1 MFDPAQHQLV
11 VIDFQERLFA
21 AMPEPQRDRA
31 LKATGNLLYL
41 ARALGMPVCF
51 TEQYPQGL
59 GPTVPSLAA
68 TEPLVKN
75 AFAATDEEG
84 FFPRLADRRVV
95 ILAGMETHI
104 CVAHTATGLLASGYQ
119 VIVAADA
126 CVSRQDADWNHGLAW
141 VKDAGATVLPSET
154 ILFGLLGRAGGP
166 HFKEVSRRI
175 R

>member
-11 VIDFQERLFA
+11 VIDFQERLFG
-21 AMPEPQRDRA
+21 AMPEAQRARA
-31 LKATGNLLYL
+31 LKATDNLLYL
-41 ARALGMPVCF
+41 ARALEMPVVF

-59 GPTVPSLAA
+59 GPSVPALGAVD
-68 TEPLVKN
+68 PFVKT

-95 ILAGMETHI
+95 ILTGMETHI
-104 CVAHTATGLLASGYQ
+104 CVAHSAVGLLAAGYQ

-126 CVSRQDADWNHGLAW
+126 CVSRHDADWHHGLAW
-141 VKDAGATVLPSET
+141 TKEAGATVLPSES

-166 HFKEVSRRI
+166 LFKEVSRRI

>member
-1 MFDPAQHQLV
+1 MFDPAQHQLL
-11 VIDFQERLFA
+11 VIDFQERLFG
-21 AMPEPQRDRA
+21 AMPEAQRERA
-31 LKATGNLLYL
+31 LKATDNLLYL
-41 ARALGMPVCF
+41 ARALEMPVCF

-59 GPTVPSLAA
+59 GPTLPSLAA
-68 TEPLVKN
+68 TEPFVKT

-104 CVAHTATGLLASGYQ
+104 CVAHTANGLLAAGYE

-126 CVSRQDADWNHGLAW
+126 CVSRRDPDWHHGLVWA
-141 VKDAGATVLPSET
+141 KDAGATVLPSET
-154 ILFGLLGRAGGP
+154 ILFGLLGRASGP
-166 HFKEVSRRI
+166 LFKEVSRRI